1 MLSKL
6 LALLDR
12 FVVAQEKN
20 AYYQQKI
27 ADELGSLSYQAERW
41 NDLVCENL
49 YKFEDSQEKT
59 AASLESLSKTVEKG
73 FSIENAAPDNNSKIQ
88 ALYLLVKE
96 LNSKQ
101 GL

>member
-6 LALLDR
+6 FALLNR

-27 ADELGSLSYQAERW
+27 ADKLDSLSYQAERW
-41 NDLVCENL
+41 NDLVYENL

-59 AASLESLSKTVEKG
+59 AASLESVAKTVEKS
-73 FSIENAAPDNNSKIQ
+73 FSVENAVSDKDNKIQ
-88 ALYLLVKE
+88 ALYLLAKE
-96 LNSKQ
+96 LNNKH
-101 GL
+101 